1 MKLIVIKKGS
11 FEVTTLSG
19 VSAIAYSS
27 GTITIT
33 HGGGSSS
40 YTFADYMFQIIAEE
54 VLRCFGINSP
64 IPIFTSSI
72 LIG

>member
-1 MKLIVIKKGS
+1 MKMIVIKKGEFS
-11 FEVTTLSG
+11 VTTLSG

-40 YTFADYMFQIIAEE
+40 YTFADYMFQIIA
-54 VLRCFGINSP
+54 
-64 IPIFTSSI
+64 
-72 LIG
+72 